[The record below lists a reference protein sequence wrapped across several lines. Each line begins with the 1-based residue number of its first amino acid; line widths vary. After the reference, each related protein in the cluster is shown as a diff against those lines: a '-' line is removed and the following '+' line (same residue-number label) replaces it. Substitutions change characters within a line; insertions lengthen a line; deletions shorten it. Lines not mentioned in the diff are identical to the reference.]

1 MTQFDTLLRG
11 VMERT
16 AVIRSLFDTSGK
28 GLEIGPSYN
37 PIMPKSDG
45 FQVDI
50 IDHLS
55 TSDLRLK
62 YANDQGVDVSHI
74 EAVDYIWDG
83 RPLHEVIDKYNYYDY
98 IVASHVIEHTPN
110 LLGFLMECEILLKQ
124 NGALVLAIPDKR
136 RCFDLFRPL
145 STTGAVLQAHIE
157 ERTRHTPGTAFDH
170 VAYFATMLGHDG
182 CVAGTDGEPRL
193 EHALA
198 FAQTIFHRSVA
209 SQAYF
214 DFHAWTFTPSSFR
227 MILKDLYEL
236 DQLKLREGELRT
248 SSHEFFVRLSRSAKG
263 CDLLWN
269 ELLN

>member
-1 MTQFDTLLRG
+1 MASKSISSITFLLAIFG
-11 VMERT
+11 W
-16 AVIRSLFDTSGK
+16 
-28 GLEIGPSYN
+28 
-37 PIMPKSDG
+37 
-45 FQVDI
+45 
-50 IDHLS
+50 
-55 TSDLRLK
+55 K

-110 LLGFLMECEILLKQ
+110 LLGFLMECEILLEQ

-145 STTGAVLQAHIE
+145 STTGAVLQAHVE

-263 CDLLWN
+263 CDLTSERIAESNSKGTQRFALRAAT
-269 ELLN
+269 LDCDVGYQTKSVGSRGMPVDRGG